1 MQVTNL
7 RTEIDGRVILNNISF
22 ILNDNDKVGLVGI
35 NGAGKSTLLKALS
48 NKDSNSVKLNDET
61 ISYLEQEIPIKYYN
75 YSVIDYIKEVTHIKY
90 LEDKLHELEN
100 DLNES
105 NMELYSDILNEF
117 LILDG
122 YNFEE
127 NLKSILS
134 GLHFKNGL
142 DSKVSELSGGEK
154 IKVLLSIL
162 LLQNADI
169 LLLDE
174 PTNNLD
180 IEAIKWLENY
190 LKNTNK
196 KMIIV
201 SHDEVFL
208 DTIVNRIFEL
218 RDGNIKVYNMSYKE
232 YLTQKEIEYNRSKL
246 EYENAKAEKDK
257 LKKQL
262 VKATSWKD
270 KGTSGKA
277 HNDNDKLSNNYA
289 RERTNS
295 SNVSKISKALD
306 KVVIPKFEEKESI
319 NFFFELDDSK
329 GNKDII
335 LNDLVCGYDKFQTL
349 PINLNIKYG
358 SKIQIEGGNGSGK
371 TTLIKT
377 IMGIISPISGT
388 IEMGNNVRIGYISQD
403 TLTDNNDES
412 IIDYITKDSSDV
424 DYSMIFTML
433 DKFGISYEDK
443 DKKYSTLSPGER
455 TRVNLV
461 KLALNKINVLILDE
475 VTNHLDIDAL
485 NLIYELVSS
494 YNGTIISISH
504 NRKYNEILNATSV
517 LDIEKG
523 ICCSYELAKQKR
535 P

>member
-1 MQVTNL
+1 MAEKKKRKGGSSARN
-7 RTEIDGRVILNNISF
+7 GRRYQTRRR
-22 ILNDNDKVGLVGI
+22 K
-35 NGAGKSTLLKALS
+35 TKAVEPK
-48 NKDSNSVKLNDET
+48 NKTIKTDDSNQINSEKEVDEALNLLFDDSVELKEVPIEKEPT
-61 ISYLEQEIPIKYYN
+61 ILLVPQDIKPIEKNEKEYKEE
-75 YSVIDYIKEVTHIKY
+75 VIDMPREKKKDTDVKKTK
-90 LEDKLHELEN
+90 
-100 DLNES
+100 
-105 NMELYSDILNEF
+105 
-117 LILDG
+117 
-122 YNFEE
+122 EE

-190 LKNTNK
+190 LKSTNK

-232 YLTQKEIEYNRSKL
+232 YLTQKEIEYNRSKQ

-270 KGTSGKA
+270 KGTSSKA

>member
-1 MQVTNL
+1 
-7 RTEIDGRVILNNISF
+7 
-22 ILNDNDKVGLVGI
+22 
-35 NGAGKSTLLKALS
+35 
-48 NKDSNSVKLNDET
+48 
-61 ISYLEQEIPIKYYN
+61 
-75 YSVIDYIKEVTHIKY
+75 
-90 LEDKLHELEN
+90 
-100 DLNES
+100 
-105 NMELYSDILNEF
+105 
-117 LILDG
+117 
-122 YNFEE
+122 
-127 NLKSILS
+127 
-134 GLHFKNGL
+134 
-142 DSKVSELSGGEK
+142 
-154 IKVLLSIL
+154 
-162 LLQNADI
+162 
-169 LLLDE
+169 
-174 PTNNLD
+174 
-180 IEAIKWLENY
+180 
-190 LKNTNK
+190 
-196 KMIIV
+196 
-201 SHDEVFL
+201 
-208 DTIVNRIFEL
+208 
-218 RDGNIKVYNMSYKE
+218 MSYKE
-232 YLTQKEIEYNRSKL
+232 YLTQKEIEYNRSKQ

-270 KGTSGKA
+270 KGTSSKA

>member
-1 MQVTNL
+1 M
-7 RTEIDGRVILNNISF
+7 
-22 ILNDNDKVGLVGI
+22 
-35 NGAGKSTLLKALS
+35 
-48 NKDSNSVKLNDET
+48 
-61 ISYLEQEIPIKYYN
+61 
-75 YSVIDYIKEVTHIKY
+75 
-90 LEDKLHELEN
+90 
-100 DLNES
+100 
-105 NMELYSDILNEF
+105 
-117 LILDG
+117 
-122 YNFEE
+122 
-127 NLKSILS
+127 
-134 GLHFKNGL
+134 
-142 DSKVSELSGGEK
+142 
-154 IKVLLSIL
+154 LSIL
-162 LLQNADI
+162 LLQNAEI

-232 YLTQKEIEYNRSKL
+232 YLTQKEIEYNISKQ

-270 KGTSGKA
+270 KGTSSKA

-306 KVVIPKFEEKESI
+306 KVVVPKFEEKESI

-517 LDIEKG
+517 LDIENG
-523 ICCSYELAKQKR
+523 ICCSYE
-535 P
+535 